1 MDGCK
6 PSPGC
11 VLGRRHGSAI
21 FGDLR
26 PCHAR
31 LSLVHD
37 HDPGAFMTAKRG
49 MGRGLAAILPESS
62 AGGPELREL
71 DVGQIQPNPDQ
82 PRVKFDTAALEALAG
97 SIGAVG
103 LLQPLIVRPLED
115 GRYELVAGE
124 RRWRAAQKAGIE
136 RVPAVIR
143 TSPEDERLQAAL
155 IENMV
160 REDLNPVEEARA
172 CAALVD
178 DLGISKEELARR
190 VGRSRAAISNLIR
203 LLDLPDPVLG
213 LLERGDLTEGHG
225 RAILQVRDQDRR
237 TKLAERAAAEEW
249 SVRDTERHASGGGRR
264 KTKTTG
270 GRISAEERAAMSE
283 AEDLLG
289 SALGQDVRVRRAGD
303 GVKAELRFDELSELE
318 SLARRLR
325 KRG

>member
-1 MDGCK
+1 MAE
-6 PSPGC
+6 
-11 VLGRRHGSAI
+11 RR
-21 FGDLR
+21 
-26 PCHAR
+26 
-31 LSLVHD
+31 
-37 HDPGAFMTAKRG
+37 RG
-49 MGRGLAAILPESS
+49 MGRGLAAILPES
-62 AGGPELREL
+62 AEGGPELREL
-71 DVGQIQPNPDQ
+71 AVTEIEPNPDQ
-82 PRVKFDTAALEALAG
+82 PRAKFDAAAIDALAG
-97 SIGAVG
+97 SMRSVG

-124 RRWRAAQKAGIE
+124 RRWRAAQKAGMD

-213 LLERGDLTEGHG
+213 LLERGELTEGHG
-225 RAILQVRDQDRR
+225 RAILQVPDQERR
-237 TKLAERAAAEEW
+237 ARLAKEAAEEGW
-249 SVRDTERHASGGGRR
+249 SVRDTERRATAGAKR
-264 KTKTTG
+264 KAAKSG
-270 GRISAEERAAMSE
+270 GRISAEERAAMTE

-289 SALGQDVRVRRAGD
+289 SALGQDVRVRRDGN
-303 GVKAELRFDELSELE
+303 GVKAELRFDDISELE
-318 SLARRLR
+318 SLAKRLR
-325 KRG
+325 RRS

>member
-1 MDGCK
+1 
-6 PSPGC
+6 
-11 VLGRRHGSAI
+11 
-21 FGDLR
+21 
-26 PCHAR
+26 
-31 LSLVHD
+31 
-37 HDPGAFMTAKRG
+37 

-71 DVGQIQPNPDQ
+71 DVTQIEPNPDQ
-82 PRVKFDTAALEALAG
+82 PRAKFDTASLDALAG
-97 SIGAVG
+97 SIGSVG
-103 LLQPLIVRPLED
+103 LLQPLIVRPIED

-124 RRWRAAQKAGIE
+124 RRWRAAQKAGID

-203 LLDLPDPVLG
+203 LLDLPDVVLT

-225 RAILQVRDQDRR
+225 RAILQVSDQERR
-237 TKLAERAAAEEW
+237 TRLAKEAAAEGW
-249 SVRDTERHASGGGRR
+249 SVRDTERRAGDGPRR
-264 KTKTTG
+264 KKATTG
-270 GRISAEERAAMSE
+270 GRISTEERAAMAE
-283 AEDLLG
+283 AEDVLS
-289 SALGQDVRVRRAGD
+289 SALGQDVRVRRAGN
-303 GVKAELRFDELSELE
+303 GVKAELSFDDLGELE
-318 SLARRLR
+318 SLAKRLR
-325 KRG
+325 RRG

>member
-1 MDGCK
+1 MAE
-6 PSPGC
+6 
-11 VLGRRHGSAI
+11 RR
-21 FGDLR
+21 
-26 PCHAR
+26 
-31 LSLVHD
+31 
-37 HDPGAFMTAKRG
+37 RG

-71 DVGQIQPNPDQ
+71 EVTEIEPNPDQ
-82 PRVKFDTAALEALAG
+82 PRAQFDAGALEALAG
-97 SIGAVG
+97 SIGSVG
-103 LLQPLIVRPLED
+103 LLQPLIVRPLDD

-124 RRWRAAQKAGIE
+124 RRWRAAQKAGMD
-136 RVPAVIR
+136 RVPAVVR

-172 CAALVD
+172 CAALVE

-203 LLDLPDPVLG
+203 LLDLPDSALA
-213 LLERGDLTEGHG
+213 LLERGELSEGHG

-237 TKLAERAAAEEW
+237 SSLAQRAAAEGW
-249 SVRDTERHASGGGRR
+249 SVRDTERRANGGVTRR
-264 KTKTTG
+264 KRASG

-289 SALGQDVRVRRAGD
+289 SALGQDVRVRRDGD
-303 GVKAELRFDELSELE
+303 GVRAELRFDHLDELE
-318 SLARRLR
+318 SLAKRLR
-325 KRG
+325 RRS

>member
-1 MDGCK
+1 MAE
-6 PSPGC
+6 
-11 VLGRRHGSAI
+11 R
-21 FGDLR
+21 
-26 PCHAR
+26 
-31 LSLVHD
+31 
-37 HDPGAFMTAKRG
+37 KRG
-49 MGRGLAAILPESS
+49 MGRGLAAILPESY

-71 DVGQIQPNPDQ
+71 DVTQIEPNPDQ
-82 PRVKFDTAALEALAG
+82 PRAKFDATALDALAG
-97 SIGAVG
+97 SIGSVG
-103 LLQPLIVRPLED
+103 LLQPLIVRPLDD

-124 RRWRAAQKAGIE
+124 RRWRAAQKAGID

-213 LLERGDLTEGHG
+213 LLERGELSEGHG
-225 RAILQVRDQDRR
+225 RAILQVADQDRR
-237 TKLAERAAAEEW
+237 TRIAKQAAADGW
-249 SVRDTERHASGGGRR
+249 SVRELERRAAGAPKR
-264 KTKTTG
+264 TKTPAG
-270 GRISAEERAAMSE
+270 GRISTEERAAMAE

-289 SALGQDVRVRRAGD
+289 SAIGQDVRVRRAGQ
-303 GVKAELRFDELSELE
+303 GVRAELSFDDLGELE
-318 SLARRLR
+318 SLAKRLR

>member
-1 MDGCK
+1 
-6 PSPGC
+6 
-11 VLGRRHGSAI
+11 VAERR
-21 FGDLR
+21 
-26 PCHAR
+26 
-31 LSLVHD
+31 
-37 HDPGAFMTAKRG
+37 RG

-71 DVGQIQPNPDQ
+71 DVTKIEPNPDQ
-82 PRVKFDTAALEALAG
+82 PRAKFDAAALDALAG
-97 SIGAVG
+97 SIGSVG

-143 TSPEDERLQAAL
+143 RSPEDERLQAAL

-203 LLDLPDPVLG
+203 LLDLPDSVLT
-213 LLERGDLTEGHG
+213 LLERGELTEGHG
-225 RAILQVRDQDRR
+225 RAILQIPDQDRR
-237 TKLAERAAAEEW
+237 ARIAKRAAAEGW
-249 SVRDTERHASGGGRR
+249 SVRDTERRATAGSRR
-264 KTKTTG
+264 KKASPG
-270 GRISAEERAAMSE
+270 GRISTEERAAMAE

-289 SALGQDVRVRRAGD
+289 SALGADVRVRRAGD
-303 GVKAELRFDELSELE
+303 GVKAELRFDDLGELE